1 MAALHSLA
9 DSFPWKR
16 VSLSPSF
23 FFLFPPWRTLIH
35 TWNNTGTNIW
45 TVNTAVR
52 ATECWQASRVGCA
65 KHSSDPQRVNILKAV
80 NSSLEAS
87 QMWFRMRREQNKC
100 GIEPK
105 PNQEHSQRCI
115 TRQVIKVTTIYSWF
129 WCEQYWHNT
138 SSTRRARGLFV
149 VLLTIVVPGFR
160 ALKPPIWS
168 NKTWKLRVGW

>member
-1 MAALHSLA
+1 MTTWHRGSAPL
-9 DSFPWKR
+9 FGRP
-16 VSLSPSF
+16 VSLETCFSFHLLF
-23 FFLFPPWRTLIH
+23 FFLFPLWRALIH

-87 QMWFRMRREQNKC
+87 QMWFRMRGEQNKC

-105 PNQEHSQRCI
+105 PNREHSRRCI
-115 TRQVIKVTTIYSWF
+115 TRQVIKSYCNTLMVRVQAVLISHPQHKTCQSW
-129 WCEQYWHNT
+129 EQ
-138 SSTRRARGLFV
+138 
-149 VLLTIVVPGFR
+149 
-160 ALKPPIWS
+160 
-168 NKTWKLRVGW
+168 